1 MKKLITAVSLI
12 AAVLLMSGCGSIR
25 EMKEFSETVV
35 FTDLKLQDIEDGL
48 YTGEFE
54 KGLVA
59 AEVEVQV
66 RNHAIESIE
75 ILRHDNG
82 KGDKAEMIVDAV
94 ITRQSL
100 QVDVVSGATY
110 SSKVIL
116 KAVENALTPSS
127 R

>member
-1 MKKLITAVSLI
+1 MKKLIPTVSLI

-25 EMKEFSETVV
+25 EMKEFSQTAV
-35 FTDLKLQDIEDGL
+35 FTDPQLQDLDDGL

-59 AEVEVQV
+59 AEVEVHV
-66 RNHAIESIE
+66 RDHAIESIE

-82 KGDKAEMIVDAV
+82 RGRKAERIVDDIVA
-94 ITRQSL
+94 RQSL
-100 QVDVVSGATY
+100 QVDIISGATY

>member
-1 MKKLITAVSLI
+1 MKKLITAIGLI
-12 AAVLLMSGCGSIR
+12 AAVLLLSGCGSIR
-25 EMKEFSETVV
+25 EMQEFSQTVV
-35 FTDLKLQDIEDGL
+35 FTDPQLQDLEDGL

-66 RNHAIESIE
+66 RDHAIEAIE

-82 KGDKAEMIVDAV
+82 RGRKAERIVDDV

-100 QVDVVSGATY
+100 QVDVISGATY